1 MVTPTPKIWRFR
13 KVHVSSDIFR
23 LVRRITNGVG
33 VEGRV
38 ATYRCAHHHPV
49 IPMARVENLESH
61 VEPQGKTGSG
71 NRECYELDNDE
82 GRTPGLGVDVIRG
95 GHEATTSG
103 GGSLIFLGGEASVA
117 LSSLWVVTTST
128 KDYCP
133 RRRTDTL
140 DMCVRGGGCCLAGYC
155 LLQDLNGW
163 CWSRGSV
170 ADMIRTVGTSS
181 RKRNPG

>member
-23 LVRRITNGVG
+23 LGRRITKGVG

-95 GHEATTSG
+95 RPRGHNLRRREPHIFGRGGVCCVVVAVGGNHKHQGLLLAPANGHARHVRAWEGLLFGWILPTSRPQ
-103 GGSLIFLGGEASVA
+103 
-117 LSSLWVVTTST
+117 WVVLE
-128 KDYCP
+128 P
-133 RRRTDTL
+133 R
-140 DMCVRGGGCCLAGYC
+140 
-155 LLQDLNGW
+155 
-163 CWSRGSV
+163 
-170 ADMIRTVGTSS
+170 
-181 RKRNPG
+181 